1 MNLILSFLA
10 EIGYKIMYI
19 HLEVGM
25 NKELLNCERVW
36 LNVTPAT
43 LRPDLADY
51 GLLEPHAL
59 GVHEGKIHALVP
71 MQNLKGPY
79 PAHWQDMKGKL
90 ATPGLIDCHTHLI
103 FAGSRAEEFELRQKG
118 VPYAEIARKGGGI
131 LSTVRATRA
140 ASEEQLFTLAAA
152 RIKSLIR
159 EGVTTVEI
167 KSGYG
172 LTLEDEL
179 KMLRVARR
187 LGEALPIRV
196 KTTLL
201 AAHAVPPEYRDDPD
215 SWVETICQEIIPAAA
230 EAGLADAV
238 DVFCEHIGFSLAQ
251 TEQVYLAADQYGL
264 PVKGHMEQL
273 SNLGG
278 SALAANFGALS
289 VDHLEHLDQEGI
301 QALAHR
307 GVVATLLP
315 TAFYFLKE
323 TKLPPVAAL
332 RKAHVPMAVSSD
344 INPGTAPIVSLRMA
358 MNMACTLFGL
368 TPVEAMVGVTR
379 NAARALGEQERLGQL
394 RVGML
399 ADFLVW
405 NCAHPAELS
414 YLIGVDQLVSRVV
427 NGEETLH
434 G

>member
-1 MNLILSFLA
+1 
-10 EIGYKIMYI
+10 
-19 HLEVGM
+19 M

-43 LRPDLADY
+43 LNAALADY
-51 GLLEPHAL
+51 GLLPRHAI
-59 GVHEGKIHALVP
+59 GVKDGKIHALVP
-71 MQNLKGPY
+71 MAELKGPH
-79 PAHWQDMKGKL
+79 PAHWQDMQGKL
-90 ATPGLIDCHTHLI
+90 VTPGLIDCHTHLI
-103 FAGSRAEEFELRQKG
+103 FAGSRAEEFELRQQG
-118 VPYAEIARKGGGI
+118 VPYAEIARRGGGI
-131 LSTVRATRA
+131 ISTVRATRA
-140 ASEEQLFTLAAA
+140 ASEEQLFELALP
-152 RIKSLIR
+152 RVTSLIR

-172 LTLEDEL
+172 LTLDDEL

-264 PVKGHMEQL
+264 PVKGHMDQL

-278 SALAANFGALS
+278 STLAANFGALS
-289 VDHLEHLDQEGI
+289 VDHLEYLDPQGI
-301 QALAHR
+301 LALAQR

-332 RKAHVPMAVSSD
+332 RKAGVAMAVSSD

-379 NAARALGEQERLGQL
+379 HAAKALGEQERLGQL
-394 RVGML
+394 RVGMA
-399 ADFLVW
+399 ADFLIW
-405 NCAHPAELS
+405 HCAHPAELS
-414 YLIGVDQLVSRVV
+414 YMVGVDQLAGRIF

>member
-1 MNLILSFLA
+1 
-10 EIGYKIMYI
+10 
-19 HLEVGM
+19 M

-71 MQNLKGPY
+71 MQDLKGPY

-103 FAGSRAEEFELRQKG
+103 FAGSRAEEFELRQQG

-201 AAHAVPPEYRDDPD
+201 AAHTVPPEYRDDPD

-399 ADFLVW
+399 ADFLIW

>member
-1 MNLILSFLA
+1 
-10 EIGYKIMYI
+10 
-19 HLEVGM
+19 M

-71 MQNLKGPY
+71 MQDLKGPQ
-79 PAHWQDMKGKL
+79 PAHWRDMKGRL
-90 ATPGLIDCHTHLI
+90 VTPGLIDCHTHLI
-103 FAGSRAEEFELRQKG
+103 FAGSRAEEFELRQRG

-140 ASEEQLFTLAAA
+140 ASEDQLYELAVP

-172 LTLEDEL
+172 LTLVDEL

-264 PVKGHMEQL
+264 AVKGHMDQL

-278 SALAANFGALS
+278 STLAAHFGALS
-289 VDHLEHLDQEGI
+289 VDHLEHLDAAGI
-301 QALAHR
+301 QALANR

-323 TKLPPVAAL
+323 TKLPPVEAL
-332 RKAHVPMAVSSD
+332 RRAGVPMAVSSD

-368 TPVEAMVGVTR
+368 TPVEAMAGVTR
-379 NAARALGEQERLGQL
+379 HAARALGEQERLGQL
-394 RVGML
+394 RVGMQ
-399 ADFLVW
+399 ADFLIW

-414 YLIGVDQLVSRVV
+414 YLIGVDQLVSRVL

>member
-1 MNLILSFLA
+1 
-10 EIGYKIMYI
+10 
-19 HLEVGM
+19 M
-25 NKELLNCERVW
+25 NKELLNCERIW

-43 LRPDLADY
+43 LNDELADY
-51 GLLEPHAL
+51 GLLPLHAI
-59 GVHEGKIHALVP
+59 GVKEGKIHALVP
-71 MQNLKGPY
+71 MAELKGSHLT
-79 PAHWQDMKGKL
+79 HWLDMQGKL
-90 ATPGLIDCHTHLI
+90 VTPGLIDCHTHLV
-103 FAGSRAEEFELRQKG
+103 FAGSRAEEFELRQQG
-118 VPYAEIARKGGGI
+118 VPYAEIARRGGGI
-131 LSTVRATRA
+131 ISTVRATRA
-140 ASEEQLFTLAAA
+140 ASEEQLFELALP
-152 RIKSLIR
+152 RVTSLIR

-172 LTLEDEL
+172 LTLADEL

-264 PVKGHMEQL
+264 PVKGHMDQL

-278 SALAANFGALS
+278 STLAAHFGALS
-289 VDHLEHLDQEGI
+289 VDHLEYLDPEGI
-301 QALAHR
+301 LALAHR

-332 RKAHVPMAVSSD
+332 RKAGVAMAVSSD

-379 NAARALGEQERLGQL
+379 HAAKALGEQERLGQL
-394 RVGML
+394 KVGMA
-399 ADFLVW
+399 ADFLIW
-405 NCAHPAELS
+405 HCAHPAELS
-414 YLIGVDQLVSRVV
+414 YMVGVDQLASRIFS
-427 NGEETLH
+427 GEETLH

>member
-1 MNLILSFLA
+1 
-10 EIGYKIMYI
+10 
-19 HLEVGM
+19 M

-36 LNVTPAT
+36 LNVTLAT
-43 LRPDLADY
+43 LNDELADY
-51 GLLEPHAL
+51 GLLPLWAI
-59 GVHEGKIHALVP
+59 GVKDGKIHALVP
-71 MQNLKGPY
+71 MAELKGPH
-79 PAHWQDMKGKL
+79 PAHWQDMQGKL
-90 ATPGLIDCHTHLI
+90 VTPGLIDCHTHLV
-103 FAGSRAEEFELRQKG
+103 FAGSRAEEFELRQQG
-118 VPYAEIARKGGGI
+118 VPYAEIARRGGGI
-131 LSTVRATRA
+131 ISTVRATRA
-140 ASEEQLFTLAAA
+140 ASEELLFELALP
-152 RIKSLIR
+152 RVTSLIR

-172 LTLEDEL
+172 LTLDDEL

-201 AAHAVPPEYRDDPD
+201 AAHAVPPEYRDDPG

-264 PVKGHMEQL
+264 PVKGHMDQL

-278 SALAANFGALS
+278 STLAANFGALS
-289 VDHLEHLDQEGI
+289 VDHLEYLDPEGI
-301 QALAHR
+301 LALAHR

-332 RKAHVPMAVSSD
+332 RKAGVAMAVSSD

-368 TPVEAMVGVTR
+368 TPLEAMVGVTR
-379 NAARALGEQERLGQL
+379 HAAKALGEQDRLGQL
-394 RVGML
+394 RVGMA
-399 ADFLVW
+399 ADFLIW
-405 NCAHPAELS
+405 HCAHPAELS
-414 YLIGVDQLVSRVV
+414 YMVGVDQLAGRIF

>member
-1 MNLILSFLA
+1 
-10 EIGYKIMYI
+10 
-19 HLEVGM
+19 M

-43 LRPDLADY
+43 LNDELADY
-51 GLLEPHAL
+51 GLLPLQAI
-59 GVHEGKIHALVP
+59 GVKDGKIHALVP
-71 MQNLKGPY
+71 MAELKGPH
-79 PAHWQDMKGKL
+79 PAHWQDMQGKL
-90 ATPGLIDCHTHLI
+90 VTPGLIDCHTHLV
-103 FAGSRAEEFELRQKG
+103 FAGSRAEEFELRQQG
-118 VPYAEIARKGGGI
+118 VPYAEIARRGGGI
-131 LSTVRATRA
+131 ISTVRATRA
-140 ASEEQLFTLAAA
+140 ASEEQLFELALP
-152 RIKSLIR
+152 RVTSLIR

-172 LTLEDEL
+172 LTLDDEL

-215 SWVETICQEIIPAAA
+215 SWVETICQEIIPATA

-264 PVKGHMEQL
+264 PVKGHMDQL

-278 SALAANFGALS
+278 SMLAANFGALS
-289 VDHLEHLDQEGI
+289 VDHLEYLDPLGI
-301 QALAHR
+301 QTLAQR

-332 RKAHVPMAVSSD
+332 RKAGVAIAVSSD

-379 NAARALGEQERLGQL
+379 HAAKALGEQERLGQL
-394 RVGML
+394 RVGMA
-399 ADFLVW
+399 ADFLIW
-405 NCAHPAELS
+405 HCAHPAELS
-414 YLIGVDQLVSRVV
+414 YMVGVDQLAGRIF

>member
-1 MNLILSFLA
+1 M
-10 EIGYKIMYI
+10 
-19 HLEVGM
+19 
-25 NKELLNCERVW
+25 LNCERVW
-36 LNVTPAT
+36 LNVTLAT
-43 LRPDLADY
+43 LNDELADY
-51 GLLEPHAL
+51 GLLPLWAI
-59 GVHEGKIHALVP
+59 GVKDGKIHALVP
-71 MQNLKGPY
+71 MAELKGPH
-79 PAHWQDMKGKL
+79 PAHWQDMQGKL
-90 ATPGLIDCHTHLI
+90 VTPGLIDCHTHLV
-103 FAGSRAEEFELRQKG
+103 FAGSRAEEFELRQQG
-118 VPYAEIARKGGGI
+118 VPYAEIARRGGGI
-131 LSTVRATRA
+131 ISTVRATRA
-140 ASEEQLFTLAAA
+140 ASEELLFELALP
-152 RIKSLIR
+152 RVKSLIR

-172 LTLEDEL
+172 LTLDDEL

-264 PVKGHMEQL
+264 PVKGHMDQL

-278 SALAANFGALS
+278 STLAANFGALS
-289 VDHLEHLDQEGI
+289 VDHLEYLDPEGI
-301 QALAHR
+301 LALAHR

-323 TKLPPVAAL
+323 TKLPPVATL
-332 RKAHVPMAVSSD
+332 RKAGVAMAVSSD

-368 TPVEAMVGVTR
+368 TPLEAMVGVTR
-379 NAARALGEQERLGQL
+379 HAAKALGEQDRLGQL
-394 RVGML
+394 RVGMA
-399 ADFLVW
+399 ADFLIWHCV
-405 NCAHPAELS
+405 HPAELS
-414 YLIGVDQLVSRVV
+414 YMVGVDQLAGRIF

>member
-1 MNLILSFLA
+1 
-10 EIGYKIMYI
+10 
-19 HLEVGM
+19 M

-43 LRPDLADY
+43 LNDELADY
-51 GLLEPHAL
+51 GLLPLHAI
-59 GVHEGKIHALVP
+59 GVQDGKIHALVP
-71 MQNLKGPY
+71 MAELKGPY
-79 PAHWQDMKGKL
+79 PAHWQDMWGKL
-90 ATPGLIDCHTHLI
+90 VTPGLIDCHTHLV
-103 FAGSRAEEFELRQKG
+103 FAGSRAEEFELRQQG
-118 VPYAEIARKGGGI
+118 VPYAEIARRGGGI
-131 LSTVRATRA
+131 ISTVRATRA
-140 ASEEQLFTLAAA
+140 ASEEQLFKLALP
-152 RIKSLIR
+152 RVKSLIR

-172 LTLEDEL
+172 LTLDDEL

-230 EAGLADAV
+230 EASLADAV

-264 PVKGHMEQL
+264 PVKGHMDQL

-278 SALAANFGALS
+278 STLAANFGALS
-289 VDHLEHLDQEGI
+289 VDHLEYLDPQGI
-301 QALAHR
+301 LALAQR

-332 RKAHVPMAVSSD
+332 RKAGVAMAVSSD

-368 TPVEAMVGVTR
+368 TPLEAMVGVTR
-379 NAARALGEQERLGQL
+379 HAAKALGEQERLGQL
-394 RVGML
+394 RVGMA
-399 ADFLVW
+399 ADFLIW
-405 NCAHPAELS
+405 HCAHPAELS
-414 YLIGVDQLVSRVV
+414 YMVGVDQLAGRIF

>member
-1 MNLILSFLA
+1 M
-10 EIGYKIMYI
+10 
-19 HLEVGM
+19 
-25 NKELLNCERVW
+25 LNCERVW

-43 LRPDLADY
+43 LNDELADY
-51 GLLEPHAL
+51 GLLPLHAI
-59 GVHEGKIHALVP
+59 GVQDGKIHALVP
-71 MQNLKGPY
+71 MAELKGPH
-79 PAHWQDMKGKL
+79 PAHWQDMRGKL
-90 ATPGLIDCHTHLI
+90 VTPGLIDCHTHLV
-103 FAGSRAEEFELRQKG
+103 FAGSRAEEFELRQQG
-118 VPYAEIARKGGGI
+118 VPYAEIARRGGGI
-131 LSTVRATRA
+131 ISTVRATRA
-140 ASEEQLFTLAAA
+140 ASEEQLFELALP
-152 RIKSLIR
+152 RVTSLIR

-172 LTLEDEL
+172 LTLDDEL

-187 LGEALPIRV
+187 LGEALPMRV

-264 PVKGHMEQL
+264 PVKGHMDQL

-278 SALAANFGALS
+278 STLAANFGALS
-289 VDHLEHLDQEGI
+289 VDHLEYLDPEGI
-301 QALAHR
+301 LALAHR

-332 RKAHVPMAVSSD
+332 RKAGVAMAVSSD

-368 TPVEAMVGVTR
+368 TPLEAMVGVTR
-379 NAARALGEQERLGQL
+379 HAAKALGEQDRLGQL
-394 RVGML
+394 RVGMA
-399 ADFLVW
+399 ADFLIW
-405 NCAHPAELS
+405 HCAHPAELS
-414 YLIGVDQLVSRVV
+414 YMVGVDQLAGRIF

>member
-1 MNLILSFLA
+1 
-10 EIGYKIMYI
+10 
-19 HLEVGM
+19 M

-71 MQNLKGPY
+71 MQDLKGPY

-90 ATPGLIDCHTHLI
+90 VTPGLIDCHTHLI

-187 LGEALPIRV
+187 LGEVLPIRV

-289 VDHLEHLDQEGI
+289 VDHLEHLDQAGI

-323 TKLPPVAAL
+323 TKLPPIAAL

-414 YLIGVDQLVSRVV
+414 YLIGVDQLVSRIV

>member
-1 MNLILSFLA
+1 
-10 EIGYKIMYI
+10 
-19 HLEVGM
+19 M

-43 LRPDLADY
+43 LNDEQADY
-51 GLLEPHAL
+51 GLLPLHAI
-59 GVHEGKIHALVP
+59 GVQDGKIYALVP
-71 MQNLKGPY
+71 MAELKGPY
-79 PAHWQDMKGKL
+79 PAHWQDMRGKL
-90 ATPGLIDCHTHLI
+90 VTPGLIDCHTHLV
-103 FAGSRAEEFELRQKG
+103 FAGSRAEEFELRQQG
-118 VPYAEIARKGGGI
+118 VPYAEIARRGGGI
-131 LSTVRATRA
+131 ISTVRATRA
-140 ASEEQLFTLAAA
+140 ASEELLFELALP
-152 RIKSLIR
+152 RVTSLIR

-172 LTLEDEL
+172 LTLDDEL

-264 PVKGHMEQL
+264 PVKGHMDQL
-273 SNLGG
+273 SNLGA
-278 SALAANFGALS
+278 SMLAANFGALS
-289 VDHLEHLDQEGI
+289 VDHLEYLDPEGI
-301 QALAHR
+301 LALAHR

-332 RKAHVPMAVSSD
+332 RKAGVAMAVSSD

-368 TPVEAMVGVTR
+368 TPVEAMLGVTR
-379 NAARALGEQERLGQL
+379 HAAKALGEQDRLGQL
-394 RVGML
+394 KAGMT
-399 ADFLVW
+399 ADFLIW
-405 NCAHPAELS
+405 HCAHPAELS
-414 YLIGVDQLVSRVV
+414 YMVGVDQLAGRIFK
-427 NGEETLH
+427 GEETLH

>member
-1 MNLILSFLA
+1 
-10 EIGYKIMYI
+10 
-19 HLEVGM
+19 M

-43 LRPDLADY
+43 LNDELADY
-51 GLLEPHAL
+51 GLLPLRAI
-59 GVHEGKIHALVP
+59 GVKDGKIHALVP
-71 MQNLKGPY
+71 MAELKGPH
-79 PAHWQDMKGKL
+79 PAHWQDMQGKL
-90 ATPGLIDCHTHLI
+90 VTPGLIDCHTHLV
-103 FAGSRAEEFELRQKG
+103 FAGSRAEEFELRQQG
-118 VPYAEIARKGGGI
+118 VPYAEIARRGGGI
-131 LSTVRATRA
+131 ISTVRATRA
-140 ASEEQLFTLAAA
+140 ASEEQLFELALP
-152 RIKSLIR
+152 RVKSLIR

-172 LTLEDEL
+172 LTLDDEL
-179 KMLRVARR
+179 KMLLVARR

-230 EAGLADAV
+230 EASLADAV

-264 PVKGHMEQL
+264 PVKGHMDQL

-278 SALAANFGALS
+278 STLAANFGALS
-289 VDHLEHLDQEGI
+289 VDHLEHLDPQGI
-301 QALAHR
+301 LALAQR

-332 RKAHVPMAVSSD
+332 RKAGVAMAVSSD

-379 NAARALGEQERLGQL
+379 HAAKALGEQERLGQL
-394 RVGML
+394 RVGMA
-399 ADFLVW
+399 ADFLIW
-405 NCAHPAELS
+405 HCAHPAELS
-414 YLIGVDQLVSRVV
+414 YMVGVDQLAGRIF

>member
-1 MNLILSFLA
+1 
-10 EIGYKIMYI
+10 
-19 HLEVGM
+19 M

-43 LRPDLADY
+43 LNAGLADY
-51 GLLEPHAL
+51 GLLPLHAI
-59 GVHEGKIHALVP
+59 GVKDGKIHALVP
-71 MQNLKGPY
+71 MAELKGPY
-79 PAHWQDMKGKL
+79 PAHWQDMQGKL
-90 ATPGLIDCHTHLI
+90 ATPGLIDCHTHLV
-103 FAGSRAEEFELRQKG
+103 FAGSRAEEFELRQQG
-118 VPYAEIARKGGGI
+118 VPYAEIARRGGGI
-131 LSTVRATRA
+131 ISTVRATRA
-140 ASEEQLFTLAAA
+140 ASEDQLFELAQP
-152 RIKSLIR
+152 RVKSLIR

-172 LTLEDEL
+172 LTLDDEL

-230 EAGLADAV
+230 EEGLADAV

-264 PVKGHMEQL
+264 PVKGHMDQL

-278 SALAANFGALS
+278 STLAANFGALS
-289 VDHLEHLDQEGI
+289 VDHLEYLDPQGI
-301 QALAHR
+301 LALAQR

-332 RKAHVPMAVSSD
+332 RKAGVAMAVSSD

-379 NAARALGEQERLGQL
+379 HAAKALGEQELLGQL
-394 RVGML
+394 RVGMA
-399 ADFLVW
+399 ADFLIW
-405 NCAHPAELS
+405 HCAHPAELS
-414 YLIGVDQLVSRVV
+414 YMVGVDQLAGRIF

>member
-1 MNLILSFLA
+1 
-10 EIGYKIMYI
+10 
-19 HLEVGM
+19 M

-71 MQNLKGPY
+71 MQDLKGPY

-103 FAGSRAEEFELRQKG
+103 FAGSRAEEFELRQLG

-399 ADFLVW
+399 ADFLIW

>member
-1 MNLILSFLA
+1 
-10 EIGYKIMYI
+10 
-19 HLEVGM
+19 M

-71 MQNLKGPY
+71 MQDLKGPY

-103 FAGSRAEEFELRQKG
+103 FAGSRAEEFELRQQG

-131 LSTVRATRA
+131 ISTVRATRA
-140 ASEEQLFTLAAA
+140 ASEEQLFTLAVA

-289 VDHLEHLDQEGI
+289 VDHLEHLDQAGI
-301 QALAHR
+301 QALTHR

>member
-1 MNLILSFLA
+1 
-10 EIGYKIMYI
+10 
-19 HLEVGM
+19 M

-36 LNVTPAT
+36 LNVLPAT
-43 LRPDLADY
+43 MRPDLVDY
-51 GLLEPHAL
+51 GLLEPHAI
-59 GVHEGKIHALVP
+59 GVRDGVIQALVP
-71 MQNLKGPY
+71 MHELKGSV

-90 ATPGLIDCHTHLI
+90 VTPGLIDCHTHLV
-103 FAGSRAEEFELRQKG
+103 FAGSRAEEFEQRLKG
-118 VPYAEIARKGGGI
+118 VPYAEIAKRGGGI
-131 LSTVRATRA
+131 LSTVKATRA
-140 ASEEQLFTLAAA
+140 ASEDQLYDLALPRVKA
-152 RIKSLIR
+152 LMR

-172 LTLEDEL
+172 LTLADEL

-187 LGEALPIRV
+187 LGQSLPIRV

-201 AAHAVPPEYRDDPD
+201 AAHAVPPECKDDPD

-251 TEQVYLAADQYGL
+251 TEQVYLAAAQYGL
-264 PVKGHMEQL
+264 PVKGHMDQL

-278 SALAANFGALS
+278 STLAANFGALS
-289 VDHLEHLDQEGI
+289 VDHLEYLDADGI
-301 QALAHR
+301 HALAHR

-323 TKLPPVAAL
+323 TKLPPVDAL
-332 RKAHVPMAVSSD
+332 RRAHVPMAVSSD

-368 TPVEAMVGVTR
+368 TPPEALAGVTR
-379 NAARALGEQERLGQL
+379 HAAHALGEQERLGQL

-399 ADFLVW
+399 ADFVVW
-405 NCAHPAELS
+405 SCAHPAELS
-414 YLIGVDQLVSRVV
+414 YLVGVEQPVCRVV
-427 NGEETLH
+427 NGEETIH

>member
-1 MNLILSFLA
+1 
-10 EIGYKIMYI
+10 
-19 HLEVGM
+19 M

-59 GVHEGKIHALVP
+59 GVRDGKIHALVP
-71 MQNLKGPY
+71 MQDLKGPY
-79 PAHWQDMKGKL
+79 AASWQDMKGKL
-90 ATPGLIDCHTHLI
+90 VTPGLIDCHTHLI

-131 LSTVRATRA
+131 ISTVRATRA
-140 ASEEQLFTLAAA
+140 ASEERLYELALP

-187 LGEALPIRV
+187 LGETQPIRV

-251 TEQVYLAADQYGL
+251 TEQVYLAADQYNL
-264 PVKGHMEQL
+264 AVKGHMDQL

-278 SALAANFGALS
+278 STLAAHFGALS
-289 VDHLEHLDQEGI
+289 VDHLEYLDQDGI
-301 QALAHR
+301 QALTHR

-332 RKAHVPMAVSSD
+332 RKAGVPMAVSSD

-368 TPVEAMVGVTR
+368 TPVEAMAGVTR
-379 NAARALGEQERLGQL
+379 HAARALGEQERLGQL
-394 RVGML
+394 KVGML

-405 NCAHPAELS
+405 NCGHPAELS

>member
-1 MNLILSFLA
+1 
-10 EIGYKIMYI
+10 
-19 HLEVGM
+19 M

-71 MQNLKGPY
+71 MQDLKGPY

-131 LSTVRATRA
+131 ISTVRATRA

-399 ADFLVW
+399 ADFLIW

>member
-1 MNLILSFLA
+1 
-10 EIGYKIMYI
+10 
-19 HLEVGM
+19 M

-71 MQNLKGPY
+71 MQDLKGPY

-90 ATPGLIDCHTHLI
+90 VTPGLIDCHTHLI

-152 RIKSLIR
+152 RIRSLIR

-172 LTLEDEL
+172 LTLDDEL

-264 PVKGHMEQL
+264 AVKGHMEQL

-379 NAARALGEQERLGQL
+379 NAARALGEQDRLGQL

-414 YLIGVDQLVSRVV
+414 YLIGVDQLVSRIV

>member
-1 MNLILSFLA
+1 
-10 EIGYKIMYI
+10 
-19 HLEVGM
+19 M

-43 LRPDLADY
+43 LNAGLADY
-51 GLLEPHAL
+51 GLLPLHAI
-59 GVHEGKIHALVP
+59 GVKDGKIHALVP
-71 MQNLKGPY
+71 MAELKGQY
-79 PAHWQDMKGKL
+79 PAHWQDMQGKL
-90 ATPGLIDCHTHLI
+90 VTPGLIDCHTHLI
-103 FAGSRAEEFELRQKG
+103 FAGSRAEEFELRQQG
-118 VPYAEIARKGGGI
+118 VPYTEIARRGGGI
-131 LSTVRATRA
+131 ISTVRATRA
-140 ASEEQLFTLAAA
+140 ASEEQLFELALP
-152 RIKSLIR
+152 RVKSLIR

-172 LTLEDEL
+172 LTLDDEL

-230 EAGLADAV
+230 NARLADAV

-264 PVKGHMEQL
+264 PVKGHMDQL

-278 SALAANFGALS
+278 STLAANFGALS
-289 VDHLEHLDQEGI
+289 VDHLEYLDPQGI
-301 QALAHR
+301 LALAQR

-323 TKLPPVAAL
+323 SKLPPVAAL
-332 RKAHVPMAVSSD
+332 RKAGVAMAVSSD

-379 NAARALGEQERLGQL
+379 HAAKALGEQERLGQL
-394 RVGML
+394 RVGMA
-399 ADFLVW
+399 ADFLIW
-405 NCAHPAELS
+405 HCAHPAELS
-414 YLIGVDQLVSRVV
+414 YMVGVDQLAGRIF

>member
-1 MNLILSFLA
+1 M
-10 EIGYKIMYI
+10 
-19 HLEVGM
+19 
-25 NKELLNCERVW
+25 LNCERVW

-43 LRPDLADY
+43 LNDELADY
-51 GLLEPHAL
+51 GLLPLHAI
-59 GVHEGKIHALVP
+59 GVQDGKIHALVP
-71 MQNLKGPY
+71 MAELKGPY
-79 PAHWQDMKGKL
+79 PAHWQDMWGKL
-90 ATPGLIDCHTHLI
+90 VTPGLIDCHTHLV
-103 FAGSRAEEFELRQKG
+103 FAGSRAEEFELRQQG
-118 VPYAEIARKGGGI
+118 VPYAEIARRGGGI
-131 LSTVRATRA
+131 ISTVRATRA
-140 ASEEQLFTLAAA
+140 ASEEQLFKLALP
-152 RIKSLIR
+152 RVKSLIR

-172 LTLEDEL
+172 LTLDDEL

-230 EAGLADAV
+230 EASLADAV

-264 PVKGHMEQL
+264 PVKGHMDQL

-278 SALAANFGALS
+278 STLAANFGALS
-289 VDHLEHLDQEGI
+289 VDHLEYLDPQGI
-301 QALAHR
+301 LALAQR

-332 RKAHVPMAVSSD
+332 RKAGVAMAVSSD

-368 TPVEAMVGVTR
+368 TPLEAMVGVTR
-379 NAARALGEQERLGQL
+379 HAAKALGEQERLGQL
-394 RVGML
+394 RVGMA
-399 ADFLVW
+399 ADFLIW
-405 NCAHPAELS
+405 HCAHPAELS
-414 YLIGVDQLVSRVV
+414 YMVGVDQLAGRIF

>member
-1 MNLILSFLA
+1 
-10 EIGYKIMYI
+10 
-19 HLEVGM
+19 M

-43 LRPDLADY
+43 LNAGLADY
-51 GLLEPHAL
+51 GLLPLHAI
-59 GVHEGKIHALVP
+59 GVKDGKIHAMVP
-71 MQNLKGPY
+71 MAELKGPY
-79 PAHWQDMKGKL
+79 PAHWQDMQGKL
-90 ATPGLIDCHTHLI
+90 VTPGLIDCHTHLV
-103 FAGSRAEEFELRQKG
+103 FAGSRAEEFELRQQG
-118 VPYAEIARKGGGI
+118 VPYAEIARRGGGI
-131 LSTVRATRA
+131 ISTVRATRA
-140 ASEEQLFTLAAA
+140 ASEEQLFELALP
-152 RIKSLIR
+152 RVKSLIR

-172 LTLEDEL
+172 LTLDDEL

-187 LGEALPIRV
+187 LGEVLPVRV

-264 PVKGHMEQL
+264 PVKGHMDQL

-278 SALAANFGALS
+278 CTLAANFGALS
-289 VDHLEHLDQEGI
+289 VDHLEYLDPQGI
-301 QALAHR
+301 LALAQR

-332 RKAHVPMAVSSD
+332 RKAGVAMAVSSD

-379 NAARALGEQERLGQL
+379 HAAKALGEQENLGQL
-394 RVGML
+394 RVGMA
-399 ADFLVW
+399 ADFLIW
-405 NCAHPAELS
+405 HSNHPAELS
-414 YLIGVDQLVSRVV
+414 YMVGVDQLAGRIF
-427 NGEETLH
+427 NGEESLH

>member
-1 MNLILSFLA
+1 MT
-10 EIGYKIMYI
+10 KD
-19 HLEVGM
+19 
-25 NKELLNCERVW
+25 LLNCERVW

-43 LRPDLADY
+43 LNAGLADY
-51 GLLEPHAL
+51 GLLPRHAI
-59 GVHEGKIHALVP
+59 GVKDGKIHALVP
-71 MQNLKGPY
+71 MAELKGPH
-79 PAHWQDMKGKL
+79 PAHWQDMQGKL
-90 ATPGLIDCHTHLI
+90 VTPGLIDCHTHLI
-103 FAGSRAEEFELRQKG
+103 FAGSRAEEFELRQQG
-118 VPYAEIARKGGGI
+118 VPYAEIARRGGGI
-131 LSTVRATRA
+131 ISTVRATRA
-140 ASEEQLFTLAAA
+140 ACEEQLFELALP
-152 RIKSLIR
+152 RVKSLIR

-172 LTLEDEL
+172 LTLDDEL

-230 EAGLADAV
+230 EEGLADAV

-264 PVKGHMEQL
+264 PVKGHMDQL

-278 SALAANFGALS
+278 STLAANFGALS
-289 VDHLEHLDQEGI
+289 VDHLEYLDPQGI
-301 QALAHR
+301 LALAQR

-332 RKAHVPMAVSSD
+332 RKAGVAMAVSSD

-379 NAARALGEQERLGQL
+379 HAAKALGEQERLGQL
-394 RVGML
+394 RVGMA
-399 ADFLVW
+399 ADFLIW
-405 NCAHPAELS
+405 HCAHPAELS
-414 YLIGVDQLVSRVV
+414 YMVGVDQLAGRIF

>member
-1 MNLILSFLA
+1 
-10 EIGYKIMYI
+10 
-19 HLEVGM
+19 M

-71 MQNLKGPY
+71 MQDLKGPY

-289 VDHLEHLDQEGI
+289 VDHLEHLDQAGI

-323 TKLPPVAAL
+323 TKLPPIAAL

-399 ADFLVW
+399 ADFLIW

>member
-1 MNLILSFLA
+1 
-10 EIGYKIMYI
+10 
-19 HLEVGM
+19 M

-43 LRPDLADY
+43 LNDELADY
-51 GLLEPHAL
+51 GLLPLHAI
-59 GVHEGKIHALVP
+59 GVQDGKIHALVP
-71 MQNLKGPY
+71 MAELKGPY
-79 PAHWQDMKGKL
+79 SAHWQDMQGKL
-90 ATPGLIDCHTHLI
+90 VTPGLIDCHTHLV
-103 FAGSRAEEFELRQKG
+103 FAGSRAEEFELRQQG
-118 VPYAEIARKGGGI
+118 VPYAEIARRGGGI
-131 LSTVRATRA
+131 ISTVRATRA
-140 ASEEQLFTLAAA
+140 ASEEQLFELALP
-152 RIKSLIR
+152 RVKSLIR

-172 LTLEDEL
+172 LTLDDEL

-264 PVKGHMEQL
+264 PVKGHMDQL

-278 SALAANFGALS
+278 STLAANFGALS
-289 VDHLEHLDQEGI
+289 VDHLEYLDPQGI
-301 QALAHR
+301 LALAQR

-332 RKAHVPMAVSSD
+332 RKAGVAMAVSSD

-368 TPVEAMVGVTR
+368 TPLEAMVGVTR
-379 NAARALGEQERLGQL
+379 HAAKALGEQERLGQL
-394 RVGML
+394 RVGMA
-399 ADFLVW
+399 ADFLIW
-405 NCAHPAELS
+405 HCAHPAELS
-414 YLIGVDQLVSRVV
+414 YMVGVDQLASRIF

>member
-1 MNLILSFLA
+1 
-10 EIGYKIMYI
+10 
-19 HLEVGM
+19 M

-43 LRPDLADY
+43 LNDELADY
-51 GLLEPHAL
+51 GLLPLHAI
-59 GVHEGKIHALVP
+59 GVQDGKIHALVP
-71 MQNLKGPY
+71 MAELKGPH
-79 PAHWQDMKGKL
+79 PAHWQDMQGKL
-90 ATPGLIDCHTHLI
+90 VTPGLIDCHTHLV
-103 FAGSRAEEFELRQKG
+103 FAGSRAEEFELRQQG
-118 VPYAEIARKGGGI
+118 VPYAEIARRGGGI
-131 LSTVRATRA
+131 ISTVRATRA
-140 ASEEQLFTLAAA
+140 ASEEQLFKLALP
-152 RIKSLIR
+152 RVTSLIR

-172 LTLEDEL
+172 LTLDDEL

-187 LGEALPIRV
+187 LGEALPIRI

-264 PVKGHMEQL
+264 PVKGHMDQL

-278 SALAANFGALS
+278 STLAANFGALS
-289 VDHLEHLDQEGI
+289 VDHLEYLDPEGI
-301 QALAHR
+301 LALAQR

-332 RKAHVPMAVSSD
+332 RKAGVAMAVSSD

-379 NAARALGEQERLGQL
+379 HAAKALGEQERLGQL
-394 RVGML
+394 RVGMV
-399 ADFLVW
+399 ADFLIW
-405 NCAHPAELS
+405 HCTHPAELS
-414 YLIGVDQLVSRVV
+414 YMVGVDQLAGRIF

>member
-1 MNLILSFLA
+1 
-10 EIGYKIMYI
+10 
-19 HLEVGM
+19 M

-43 LRPDLADY
+43 LNDELADY
-51 GLLEPHAL
+51 GLLPLHAI
-59 GVHEGKIHALVP
+59 GVKEGKIHALVP
-71 MQNLKGPY
+71 MAELKGPH

-90 ATPGLIDCHTHLI
+90 VTPGLIDSHTHLV
-103 FAGSRAEEFELRQKG
+103 FAGSRAEEFELRQQG
-118 VPYAEIARKGGGI
+118 VPYAEIARRGGGI
-131 LSTVRATRA
+131 ISTVRATRA
-140 ASEEQLFTLAAA
+140 ASEEQLFALALP
-152 RIKSLIR
+152 RVTSLIR

-172 LTLEDEL
+172 LTLADEI

-187 LGEALPIRV
+187 LGDALPIRV

-215 SWVETICQEIIPAAA
+215 CWVETICQEIIPAAA
-230 EAGLADAV
+230 ETGLADAV
-238 DVFCEHIGFSLAQ
+238 DVFCEHIAFSLAQ
-251 TEQVYLAADQYGL
+251 TEQVYLAADQHGL
-264 PVKGHMEQL
+264 PVKGHMDQL

-278 SALAANFGALS
+278 STLAANFGALS
-289 VDHLEHLDQEGI
+289 VDHLEYLDPEGI
-301 QALAHR
+301 LALAHR

-332 RKAHVPMAVSSD
+332 RKAGVPMAVSSD

-379 NAARALGEQERLGQL
+379 HAAKALGEQEHLGQL
-394 RVGML
+394 RVGMA
-399 ADFLVW
+399 ADFLIW
-405 NCAHPAELS
+405 HCAHPAELS
-414 YLIGVDQLVSRVV
+414 YMVGVDQLASRIF
-427 NGEETLH
+427 NGEESLH

>member
-1 MNLILSFLA
+1 
-10 EIGYKIMYI
+10 
-19 HLEVGM
+19 M

-43 LRPDLADY
+43 LNAGLADY
-51 GLLEPHAL
+51 GLLPRHAI
-59 GVHEGKIHALVP
+59 GVKDGKIHALVP
-71 MQNLKGPY
+71 MAELKGPY
-79 PAHWQDMKGKL
+79 PTHWLDMQGKL
-90 ATPGLIDCHTHLI
+90 VTPGLIDCHTHLV
-103 FAGSRAEEFELRQKG
+103 FAGSRAEEFELRQQG
-118 VPYAEIARKGGGI
+118 VPYAEIARRGGGI
-131 LSTVRATRA
+131 ISTVRATRA
-140 ASEEQLFTLAAA
+140 ASEEQLFELALP
-152 RIKSLIR
+152 RVKSLIR

-172 LTLEDEL
+172 LTLDDEL

-230 EAGLADAV
+230 KAGLADAV

-264 PVKGHMEQL
+264 PMKGHMDQL

-278 SALAANFGALS
+278 STLAANFGALS
-289 VDHLEHLDQEGI
+289 VDHLEYLDPQGI
-301 QALAHR
+301 LALAQR

-332 RKAHVPMAVSSD
+332 RKAGVAMAVSSD

-379 NAARALGEQERLGQL
+379 HAAKALGEQEHLGQL
-394 RVGML
+394 RVGMA
-399 ADFLVW
+399 ADFLIW
-405 NCAHPAELS
+405 HCAHPAELS
-414 YLIGVDQLVSRVV
+414 YMVGVDQLAGRIF

>member
-1 MNLILSFLA
+1 M
-10 EIGYKIMYI
+10 
-19 HLEVGM
+19 
-25 NKELLNCERVW
+25 LNCERVW
-36 LNVTPAT
+36 LNVTPTT
-43 LRPDLADY
+43 LNDELADY
-51 GLLEPHAL
+51 GLLPLHAI
-59 GVHEGKIHALVP
+59 GVQDGKIHALLP
-71 MQNLKGPY
+71 MAELKGPY
-79 PAHWQDMKGKL
+79 PAHWQDMRGKL
-90 ATPGLIDCHTHLI
+90 VTPGLIDCHTHLI
-103 FAGSRAEEFELRQKG
+103 FAGSRAEEFELRQQG
-118 VPYAEIARKGGGI
+118 VPYAEIARRGGGI
-131 LSTVRATRA
+131 ISTVRATRA
-140 ASEEQLFTLAAA
+140 ASEELLFELALP
-152 RIKSLIR
+152 RVTSLIR

-172 LTLEDEL
+172 LTLNDEL

-215 SWVETICQEIIPAAA
+215 SWVETICQEIIPSAA

-264 PVKGHMEQL
+264 PVKGHMDQL

-278 SALAANFGALS
+278 STLAAHFGALS
-289 VDHLEHLDQEGI
+289 VDHLEYLDPEGI
-301 QALAHR
+301 LALAHR

-332 RKAHVPMAVSSD
+332 RKAGVAMAVSSD

-368 TPVEAMVGVTR
+368 TPLEAMVGVTR
-379 NAARALGEQERLGQL
+379 HAAKALGEQDRLGQL
-394 RVGML
+394 RVGMA
-399 ADFLVW
+399 ADFLIW
-405 NCAHPAELS
+405 HCAHPAELS
-414 YLIGVDQLVSRVV
+414 YMVGVDQLAGRIF

>member
-1 MNLILSFLA
+1 
-10 EIGYKIMYI
+10 
-19 HLEVGM
+19 M

-36 LNVTPAT
+36 LNVTPTT
-43 LRPDLADY
+43 LNDELADY
-51 GLLEPHAL
+51 GLLPLHAI
-59 GVHEGKIHALVP
+59 GVQDGKIHALLP
-71 MQNLKGPY
+71 MAELKGPY
-79 PAHWQDMKGKL
+79 PAHWQDMRGKL
-90 ATPGLIDCHTHLI
+90 VTPGLIDCHTHLI
-103 FAGSRAEEFELRQKG
+103 FAGSRAEEFELRQQG
-118 VPYAEIARKGGGI
+118 VPYAEIARRGGGI
-131 LSTVRATRA
+131 ISTVRATRA
-140 ASEEQLFTLAAA
+140 ASEELLFELALP
-152 RIKSLIR
+152 RVTSLIR

-172 LTLEDEL
+172 LTLNDEL

-215 SWVETICQEIIPAAA
+215 SWVETICQEIIPSAA

-264 PVKGHMEQL
+264 PVKGHMDQL

-278 SALAANFGALS
+278 STLAAHFGALS
-289 VDHLEHLDQEGI
+289 VDHLEYLDPEGI
-301 QALAHR
+301 LALAHR

-332 RKAHVPMAVSSD
+332 RKAGVAMAVSSD

-368 TPVEAMVGVTR
+368 TPLEAMVGVTR
-379 NAARALGEQERLGQL
+379 HAAKALGEQDRLGQL
-394 RVGML
+394 RVGMA
-399 ADFLVW
+399 ADFLIW
-405 NCAHPAELS
+405 HCAHPAELS
-414 YLIGVDQLVSRVV
+414 YMVGVDQLAGRIF

>member
-1 MNLILSFLA
+1 
-10 EIGYKIMYI
+10 
-19 HLEVGM
+19 
-25 NKELLNCERVW
+25 
-36 LNVTPAT
+36 
-43 LRPDLADY
+43 
-51 GLLEPHAL
+51 
-59 GVHEGKIHALVP
+59 
-71 MQNLKGPY
+71 MQDLKGPY
-79 PAHWQDMKGKL
+79 PAHWRDMKGRL
-90 ATPGLIDCHTHLI
+90 VTPGLIDCHTHLI
-103 FAGSRAEEFELRQKG
+103 FAGSRAEEFELRQQG
-118 VPYAEIARKGGGI
+118 VPYSDIARKGGGI

-140 ASEEQLFTLAAA
+140 ASEDLLYELAVP

-172 LTLEDEL
+172 LTLADEL

-251 TEQVYLAADQYGL
+251 TEQVYLAADQYNL
-264 PVKGHMEQL
+264 AVKGHMEQL

-278 SALAANFGALS
+278 STLAANFGALS
-289 VDHLEHLDQEGI
+289 VDHLEFLDQDGI

-332 RKAHVPMAVSSD
+332 RKAGVPMAVSSD

-368 TPVEAMVGVTR
+368 APVEAMAGVTR
-379 NAARALGEQERLGQL
+379 HAARALGEQERLGQL
-394 RVGML
+394 RVGMQ

-405 NCAHPAELS
+405 NCAHPSEIS
-414 YLIGVDQLVSRVV
+414 YLIGVDQLVSRVLD
-427 NGEETLH
+427 GEETLH

>member
-1 MNLILSFLA
+1 
-10 EIGYKIMYI
+10 
-19 HLEVGM
+19 M

-71 MQNLKGPY
+71 MQDLKGPY

-152 RIKSLIR
+152 RIKSLSR

-289 VDHLEHLDQEGI
+289 VDHLEHLDQDGI

-323 TKLPPVAAL
+323 TKLPPIAAL

>member
-1 MNLILSFLA
+1 
-10 EIGYKIMYI
+10 
-19 HLEVGM
+19 M

-43 LRPDLADY
+43 LNDELADY
-51 GLLEPHAL
+51 GLLPLHAI
-59 GVHEGKIHALVP
+59 GVQDGKIHALVP
-71 MQNLKGPY
+71 MAELKGPY
-79 PAHWQDMKGKL
+79 PAHWQDMQGKL
-90 ATPGLIDCHTHLI
+90 VTPGLIDCHTHLV
-103 FAGSRAEEFELRQKG
+103 FAGSRAEEFELRQQG
-118 VPYAEIARKGGGI
+118 VPYAEIARRGGGI
-131 LSTVRATRA
+131 ISTVRATRA
-140 ASEEQLFTLAAA
+140 ASEEQLYELALP
-152 RIKSLIR
+152 RIRSLIR

-172 LTLEDEL
+172 LTLDDEI

-230 EAGLADAV
+230 KAGLADAV

-264 PVKGHMEQL
+264 PVKGHMDQL

-278 SALAANFGALS
+278 STLAAHFGALS
-289 VDHLEHLDQEGI
+289 VDHLEYLDPEGI
-301 QALAHR
+301 LALAHR

-332 RKAHVPMAVSSD
+332 RKAGVAMAVSSD

-368 TPVEAMVGVTR
+368 TPLEAMVGVTR
-379 NAARALGEQERLGQL
+379 HAAKALGEQDRLGQL
-394 RVGML
+394 RVGMA
-399 ADFLVW
+399 ADFLIW
-405 NCAHPAELS
+405 HCAHPAELS
-414 YLIGVDQLVSRVV
+414 YMVGVDQLAARIF